1 VVRPWV
7 LGVYH
12 YAGTLEQFTFRSR
25 DARSW
30 SRVSEKYALLNK
42 TRAEVIECP
51 NARLSWLP
59 VLVEQVGTDLALA
72 LLHGA
77 GEVNPQ

>member
-1 VVRPWV
+1 
-7 LGVYH
+7 VYH
-12 YAGTLEQFTFRSR
+12 YPGTLEQFTFRSG
-25 DARSW
+25 DARNW
-30 SRVSEKYALLNK
+30 TRIPEKYALLNK
-42 TRAEVIECP
+42 TRAQVIESQ

-59 VLVEQVGTDLALA
+59 ALVEQVGTDVALA